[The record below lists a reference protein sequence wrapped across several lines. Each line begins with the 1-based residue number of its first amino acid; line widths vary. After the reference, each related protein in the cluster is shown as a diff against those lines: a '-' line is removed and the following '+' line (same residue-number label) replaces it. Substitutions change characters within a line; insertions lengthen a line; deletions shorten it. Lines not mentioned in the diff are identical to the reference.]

1 MKPGAYLVNTARGGL
16 VDEGALCEALASRRL
31 AGAGLDVFKS
41 EPPVGSP
48 LLGLDNVVLSP
59 HCAGSNTT
67 SEAAVA
73 NRCIDSIVE
82 RARGV
87 GPGPEYLLNPE
98 VLRSER
104 GDVSPSKV

>member
-1 MKPGAYLVNTARGGL
+1 M
-16 VDEGALCEALASRRL
+16 DEAALYEALASGRL
-31 AGAGLDVFKS
+31 AGAGLDVFKN
-41 EPPVGSP
+41 EPPTGSP

-59 HCAGSNTT
+59 HCAGSNAT

-98 VLRSER
+98 ALRSGR
-104 GDVSPSKV
+104 GGTSPAKA